1 MTKKMVLLVLCL
13 LLATFGFGVSQGF
26 SATSDIQLVVNTPDS
41 ANEMAFTV
49 DIDGDDVSEAYDVDL
64 NGGGEV
70 YYFQAGDT
78 ATIEIESFIDDP
90 IDVYALMVFSGAT
103 TVEGEFWLQYTTDL
117 DAQTSSSIGI
127 SFHAATDGRKKLT
140 TLSNQASITL
150 LDLYVTANVLDYP
163 VTLWAL
169 SADPST
175 GRITGMDSKTILLNP
190 DLTNTFLSEGGAK
203 LTVDFGSGFELVN
216 SNYSFTVTESK
227 LSVITAYNVRGTFS
241 LSAAYDNFGSAKSN
255 INAMVAG
262 QDSNGNYL
270 VNVLA
275 GEDAAGAAGTK
286 TAKLALMDLNPIF
299 VTEGGTNSYK
309 VIYVTV
315 TPKAN

>member
-1 MTKKMVLLVLCL
+1 MTKKMVLLALCL
-13 LLATFGFGVSQGF
+13 LLATFGFGVSQVF
-26 SATSDIQLVVNTPDS
+26 SATSDIQIVVNTPDS

-78 ATIEIESFIDDP
+78 ATVEIESFVDDEID
-90 IDVYALMVFSGAT
+90 IYALMVFSGAT

-117 DAQTSSSIGI
+117 DAGASSTIGVN
-127 SFHAATDGRKKLT
+127 FYAAADGRKKLT
-140 TLSNQASITL
+140 TLANQASITV
-150 LDLYVTANVLDYP
+150 LDLYVSTNVLDYP

-169 SADPST
+169 AADPTT
-175 GRITGMDSKTILLNP
+175 GKITGMDSKTLLLNP

-203 LTVDFGSGFELVN
+203 LKIDFGSGFELVN

-241 LSAAYDNFGSAKSN
+241 LSAGYGDYGASTTQ
-255 INAMVAG
+255 INAMTAG

-275 GEDAAGAAGTK
+275 GESSAAK
-286 TAKLALMDLNPIF
+286 TAKLAIMDLNPVF
-299 VTEGGTNSYK
+299 VTEGSSTSYK

-315 TPKAN
+315 TAQSN